1 MRHSGMLVLINAD
14 EGGVVDFT
22 APAARTG
29 KSLLVDLINVLATG
43 RPMPVISQLPAI

>member
-1 MRHSGMLVLINAD
+1 MTALHFISGLSTT
-14 EGGVVDFT
+14 E
-22 APAARTG
+22 PAVSPPRTG